1 MTDQAS
7 LTCAQLADPYK
18 ALGLALSALSKVEP
32 YAGYKFGELTGTVM
46 GQIQRRHYVFTFQ
59 DKLLVGYGGW
69 ALCAPETARAWLA
82 GQAVPDFR
90 ACLDGPNPVL
100 VTFHAKSRAA
110 TFVQIRH
117 MRRLYPGREIFFRRD
132 YAGRRTRIASVV
144 NVGTDGDGVPGR

>member
-1 MTDQAS
+1 MTDPAD
-7 LTCAQLADPYK
+7 LTCAQLSDPYK

-69 ALCAPETARAWLA
+69 ALCTPEVARAWLDGA
-82 GQAVPDFR
+82 AVPDYQ

-100 VTFHAKSRAA
+100 VTFLSKRREA
-110 TFVQIRH
+110 TFKQIRY
-117 MRRLYPGREIFFRRD
+117 MRARYPGREIFFRRD
-132 YAGRRTRIASVV
+132 YAGRRTRIASVM
-144 NVGTDGDGVPGR
+144 NVGAEGEERTG